1 METDSLPGSKPL
13 FYVSLKQL
21 FRLPSAMP
29 NQAPLRIMHVL
40 LSRGF
45 AGSERSTAESCN
57 QQCQTHEVCLVIRKG
72 QQKNGAGIA
81 DHLDERVHVI
91 EISPRLFTQR
101 QLGKA
106 ISDFQPDVIHCHLR
120 RSTRLIAKLAPEAAT
135 ASTLHIEVNGPH
147 FLDMDGLIC
156 NARWQVEAIPP
167 SYKGRV
173 FKASNSLM
181 PHPRL
186 SDDRRLELRKEL
198 YPDDDA
204 YLIGAVGRYHRSK
217 GWDTLIEAFKPIK
230 AKQARLLFFG
240 SGRQEEALK
249 TLAGEDDRIR
259 FIGYRK
265 DIKDIYQCL
274 DLLVVPSRFE
284 PLPRVMLEGYDA
296 GTPIIASDEGG
307 CQELIDDYGG
317 WSFPVDDVTALR
329 SELEH
334 ALAKRPPRHH
344 PDLSAHYLENAN
356 AAIVEFYRE
365 IISAKSANSAR

>member
-1 METDSLPGSKPL
+1 
-13 FYVSLKQL
+13 
-21 FRLPSAMP
+21 
-29 NQAPLRIMHVL
+29 MHVL

-57 QQCQTHEVCLVIRKG
+57 QQCQTHEVCLVIRKA
-72 QQKNGAGIA
+72 QRKHGAGIV
-81 DHLDERVHVI
+81 DHLDDRIRII

-106 ISDFQPDVIHCHLR
+106 VSDFQPDVIHCHLR
-120 RSTRLIAKLAPEAAT
+120 RSTRLIAKLAPKAAT
-135 ASTLHIEVNGPH
+135 VSTLHIEVNGPH

-156 NARWQVEAIPP
+156 NARWQTEAVPD
-167 SYKGRV
+167 SYRGKI
-173 FKASNSLM
+173 FKASNSLV

-186 SDDRRLELRKEL
+186 SEDKRLALRQEIC
-198 YPDDDA
+198 PDEDV
-204 YLIGAVGRYHRSK
+204 YLIGAVGRYHPSK
-217 GWDTLIEAFKPIK
+217 GWDTLIDAFKPIR

-249 TLAGEDDRIR
+249 ALAGEDERIR

-265 DIKDIYQCL
+265 DIKNIYQCL

-317 WSFPVDDVTALR
+317 WSFPVDDVKALQ
-329 SELEH
+329 SELER
-334 ALAKRPPRHH
+334 AIETRPRRSY
-344 PDLSAHYLENAN
+344 PDLSAHYVENAN
-356 AAIVEFYRE
+356 AEIVNFYRE
-365 IISAKSANSAR
+365 LISGKQSD

>member
-1 METDSLPGSKPL
+1 
-13 FYVSLKQL
+13 
-21 FRLPSAMP
+21 
-29 NQAPLRIMHVL
+29 MHVL

-57 QQCQTHEVCLVIRKG
+57 QQCQTHQVCLVIRKG
-72 QQKNGAGIA
+72 QRKNGAGIV
-81 DHLDERVHVI
+81 DHLDDRVHVI

-101 QLGKA
+101 QLGAA

-135 ASTLHIEVNGPH
+135 VSTLHIQVNGPH
-147 FLDMDGLIC
+147 FLDMKGLIC
-156 NARWQVEAIPP
+156 NARWQVEAIPQ

-173 FKASNSLM
+173 FKASNSLV

-186 SDDRRLELRKEL
+186 SEEERLALRAELS
-198 YPDDDA
+198 PDNDV
-204 YLIGAVGRYHRSK
+204 YLIGAVGRYHPSK

-230 AKQARLLFFG
+230 AREARLLFFG

-249 TLAGEDDRIR
+249 ALAGEDERIQ

-265 DIKDIYQCL
+265 DIKNIYQCL

-317 WSFPVDDVTALR
+317 WSFPVDDIEALR
-329 SELEH
+329 SELER
-334 ALAKRPPRHH
+334 AIEKQPPRHY
-344 PDLSAHYLENAN
+344 PDLSAHYVENAN
-356 AAIVEFYRE
+356 AAMVEFYRE
-365 IISAKSANSAR
+365 IISLKSANRVQ